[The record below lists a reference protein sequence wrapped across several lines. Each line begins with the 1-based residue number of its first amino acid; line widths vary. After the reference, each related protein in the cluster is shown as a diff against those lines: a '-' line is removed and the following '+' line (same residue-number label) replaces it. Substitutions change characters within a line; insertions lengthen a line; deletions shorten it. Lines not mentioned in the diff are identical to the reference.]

1 MPDFPSRFTAPL
13 LLGLSFAA
21 APVLAQSA
29 SAQSASAQSAAHG
42 VDLAAIDTT
51 TSPCTDFYQ
60 YANGKWLAS
69 HPIPADRPAFG
80 GFSELSDR
88 NQATLHRIVDSAV
101 AGPPAPKSSVKRKIA
116 DFYRSGMDTAR
127 IEQDGAAPLAPEFA
141 RIAAVSDTP
150 SLEAEIAHLHQIGI
164 GAVFNFGIGA
174 DEKDSL
180 HTIAQVDQGGLGL
193 PDRDYYT
200 KTDPKSVAIRAAYTA
215 HIARMLTLLGDT
227 PAEADVEAGSVLNIE
242 TLLAASSMTRVERR
256 NPNATYN
263 KMTLAQLD
271 ALSPGFSYRSYFA
284 ALGAPDPGLLIVGQP
299 KFFAVAGALMKT
311 EPLALKTYL
320 RWHLLSST
328 APYLSAK
335 FVDENF
341 AFRGTT
347 LSGITQNQPRWK
359 RVLRETDG
367 ELGEGLGQ
375 IYVAEAFPPA
385 AKARALVLV
394 QNVKAA
400 LRTRLQSLDWIGED
414 TRRQALVKLDK
425 MRIKIGYPDHFRD
438 YTKLGVNSPSYV
450 VNVLAANRFDF
461 NRDLAKLG
469 HPVDRSEWHMT
480 PPTVNAYYSPSGN
493 EIVFPAGILQ
503 PPFFDPN
510 ADDASNYGGIG
521 AVIGHEMTHGFDDQ
535 GRQFDGDGNLKDW
548 WTAADKKNFQLR
560 ADGVAAQF
568 DQFIAVDDTHV
579 NGHLT
584 LGEDIADL
592 GGVKIAYLAFEKS
605 QIGKPR
611 VKIGGFTP
619 EQRFFL
625 SYAQIWRT
633 NVRPEA
639 LRMSLATDPHAPNK
653 FRVLGP
659 LANLPEFAAAF
670 PCPAGETRTASAARV
685 SIW

>member
-1 MPDFPSRFTAPL
+1 MTRFSSRFAPSL

-29 SAQSASAQSAAHG
+29 PAQHG
-42 VDLAAIDTT
+42 VDLAGIDPSV
-51 TSPCTDFYQ
+51 SPCKDFYQ
-60 YANGKWLAS
+60 YANGKWLAT
-69 HPIPADRPAFG
+69 HPIPADRASFG
-80 GFSELSDR
+80 GFNELYDR
-88 NQATLHRIVDSAV
+88 NQAVLHRIVDQAV
-101 AGPPAPKSSVKRKIA
+101 AGPPAPAGSVKRKIA

-150 SLEAEIAHLHQIGI
+150 ALEAEIGHLHQIGV
-164 GAVFNFGIGA
+164 GAVFNFGVGA

-180 HTIAQVDQGGLGL
+180 HNIAQMDQGGLGL

-200 KTDPKSVAIRAAYTA
+200 KDDPKSVATRAAYTTHVA
-215 HIARMLTLLGDT
+215 HMLALLGDT
-227 PAEADVEAGSVLNIE
+227 PEVAAAEAQTVLALE
-242 TLLAASSMTRVERR
+242 TQLAQVSMTRVERR

-263 KMTLAQLD
+263 KMSLAQMN
-271 ALSPGFSYRSYFA
+271 ALSPGFSYTPYFA
-284 ALGAPDPGLLIVGQP
+284 AVGAPDPGPVVVGQP
-299 KFFAVAGALMKT
+299 KFFT
-311 EPLALKTYL
+311 ETGRLLTAAPLADWKTYL
-320 RWHLLSST
+320 RWHLISST
-328 APYLSAK
+328 APYLNNT
-335 FVDENF
+335 FVAENF

-347 LSGITQNQPRWK
+347 LSGVTQNQPRWK

-367 ELGEGLGQ
+367 EIGEGLGQ
-375 IYVAEAFPPA
+375 LYIAEAFPPA

-400 LRTRLQSLDWIGED
+400 LRTRLQSLDWIGEG

-438 YTKLGVNSPSYV
+438 YAKLQVNSPSYV
-450 VNVLAANRFDF
+450 VNVLAANQFDF
-461 NRDLAKLG
+461 NRDFAKLG

-503 PPFFDPN
+503 PPFFDAK

-548 WTAADKKNFQLR
+548 WTAADKKNFQTR

-568 DQFIAVDDTHV
+568 DQFVAVDNAHV

-605 QIGKPR
+605 QIGKLKGKR
-611 VKIGGFTP
+611 IGGFTP

-639 LRMSLATDPHAPNK
+639 LRLSLATDPHAPNR

-670 PCPAGETRTASAARV
+670 PCPAGETRTASARV
-685 SIW
+685 NIW

>member
-1 MPDFPSRFTAPL
+1 MTFSRFPLAASL
-13 LLGLSFAA
+13 LLGVSLA
-21 APVLAQSA
+21 APIH
-29 SAQSASAQSAAHG
+29 AQSAAHG
-42 VDLAAIDTT
+42 VDLAAIDT
-51 TSPCTDFYQ
+51 SAAPCTDFYQ

-69 HPIPADRPAFG
+69 HPIPADRGSVG
-80 GFSELSDR
+80 GFSELFDR
-88 NQATLHRIVDSAV
+88 NQAVLHQIVDSAV
-101 AGPPAPKSSVKRKIA
+101 AAPPAPNGSVKRKIA
-116 DFYRSGMDTAR
+116 DFYRSGMDTAQ
-127 IEQDGAAPLAPEFA
+127 IERDGASPLALEFA
-141 RIAAVSDTP
+141 RIAAISDTP
-150 SLEAEIAHLHQIGI
+150 SLEAEIAHLHKIGV
-164 GAVFNFGIGA
+164 GAVWNFGVGA
-174 DEKDSL
+174 DEKNSL
-180 HTIAQVDQGGLGL
+180 HTIAEVGQGGLGL

-200 KTDPKSVAIRAAYTA
+200 KTDAKSVALRAAYTA
-215 HIARMLTLLGDT
+215 HIARMLTLLSDAPST
-227 PAEADVEAGSVLNIE
+227 AATEAQTVLALE
-242 TLLAASSMTRVERR
+242 TQLAAASMTRVERR
-256 NPNATYN
+256 DPNATYN
-263 KMTLAQLD
+263 KMTLAQMD
-271 ALSPGFSYRSYFA
+271 ALSPGFSYAPYFA
-284 ALGAPDPGLLIVGQP
+284 AAGVADPGPLVIGQP
-299 KFFAVAGALMKT
+299 KFFAAVGGLMKT
-311 EPLALKTYL
+311 VPLADWKTYL
-320 RWHLLSST
+320 RWHLISST
-328 APYLSAK
+328 APYLSEN
-335 FVDENF
+335 FVAESF

-347 LSGITQNQPRWK
+347 LGGVTQNQPRWK

-375 IYVAEAFPPA
+375 LYVAEAFPPA
-385 AKARALVLV
+385 AKARALLLV

-400 LRTRLQSLDWIGED
+400 LRTRLTSLDWIGED
-414 TRRQALVKLDK
+414 TRRQALTKLDK
-425 MRIKIGYPDHFRD
+425 MRIKIGYPDHWRD
-438 YTKLGVNSPSYV
+438 YSKLEVSSPSYV

-469 HPVDRSEWHMT
+469 KPVDRSEWGMT
-480 PPTVNAYYSPSGN
+480 PPTVNAYYNPSGN

-503 PPFFDPN
+503 PPFFDPQ

-548 WTAADKKNFQLR
+548 WTAADKKRFQQR

-568 DQFIAVDDTHV
+568 DGFVAVDDAHV

-605 QIGKPR
+605 QIGHPR

-625 SYAQIWRT
+625 AYAQIWRE
-633 NVRPEA
+633 NVRPES

-659 LANLPEFAAAF
+659 LANLPEFAQAF

-685 SIW
+685 NIW

>member
-1 MPDFPSRFTAPL
+1 MTQFLSCSASTLRVTASL

-21 APVLAQSA
+21 APVLAQST
-29 SAQSASAQSAAHG
+29 STPSAAHG

-51 TSPCTDFYQ
+51 ASPCTDFYQ

-69 HPIPADRPAFG
+69 HPIPADRPSFG

-88 NQATLHRIVDSAV
+88 NQAVLHQIVDSAV
-101 AGPPAPKSSVKRKIA
+101 AGPSAPQGSVKRKIA
-116 DFYRSGMDTAR
+116 DFYKSGMDTAR

-150 SLEAEIAHLHQIGI
+150 SLEAEIAHLHQIGV
-164 GAVFNFGIGA
+164 GAVFGFGIGA
-174 DEKDSL
+174 DEKNSL
-180 HTIAQVDQGGLGL
+180 HTVAEVGQGGLGL

-200 KTDPKSVAIRAAYTA
+200 KTDPKSVALRAAYTA
-215 HIARMLTLLGDT
+215 HIARMLALLGDD
-227 PAEADVEAGSVLNIE
+227 PAVAATEAQTVLALE
-242 TLLAASSMTRVERR
+242 TQMAAASMTRVERR
-256 NPNATYN
+256 DPNATYN

-271 ALSPGFSYRSYFA
+271 ALSPGFSYAPYFA
-284 ALGAPDPGLLIVGQP
+284 AVGAPNPGPLVVGQP
-299 KFFAVAGALMKT
+299 KFFAAVGHLMT
-311 EPLALKTYL
+311 TVPLADWKTYL
-320 RWHLLSST
+320 RWHLISST

-347 LSGITQNQPRWK
+347 LSGVTQNQPRWK

-375 IYVAEAFPPA
+375 LYVAEAFPPA

-425 MRIKIGYPDHFRD
+425 MRIKIGYPDHWRD
-438 YTKLGVNSPSYV
+438 YSKLGVNSPSYV
-450 VNVLAANRFDF
+450 VNVLAANQFDF

-469 HPVDRSEWHMT
+469 KPVDRSEWGMT

-503 PPFFDPN
+503 PPFFDPK

-548 WTAADKKNFQLR
+548 WTAADKKRFQQR

-568 DQFIAVDDTHV
+568 DQFVAVDDAHV

-592 GGVKIAYLAFEKS
+592 GGVKIAYLAFERS

-611 VKIGGFTP
+611 VTIGGFTP

-625 SYAQIWRT
+625 AFAQIWRQ

-639 LRMSLATDPHAPNK
+639 LRMSLATDPHAPNR

-659 LANLPEFAAAF
+659 LANLPEFAQAF
-670 PCPAGETRTASAARV
+670 PCPAGETRTAARV
-685 SIW
+685 NIW